1 MISITLGRLPCLRR
15 PFDDRAVLRMNAPSS
30 AFAGEIRPAQE
41 ADCARIAEL
50 AGQLS
55 YPSAPEE
62 VRQRMTEMKGDADHL
77 LFVAELATG
86 EIAGWIA
93 VFVYRTVEADAR
105 AEVSGLVVDERF
117 RSQRIGERLL
127 ARSEEWARER
137 GCDVIGLRSNVIRER
152 AHAFYERHGYR
163 HIKTQKSF
171 RKTL

>member
-1 MISITLGRLPCLRR
+1 MISITLGRSACLRR
-15 PFDDRAVLRMNAPSS
+15 PFDDGAVLRMNAPSRR
-30 AFAGEIRPAQE
+30 FAGEIRPAQE

-55 YPSAPEE
+55 YPSTSEE
-62 VRQRMTEMKGDADHL
+62 VTQRMTERRGDADHVV
-77 LFVAELATG
+77 FVAELATG

-127 ARSEEWARER
+127 ARSEEWGRESGCNGR
-137 GCDVIGLRSNVIRER
+137 GPG
-152 AHAFYERHGYR
+152 
-163 HIKTQKSF
+163 
-171 RKTL
+171 